1 MTITQL
7 AAFLAAYRLGSFTA
21 AAAELVT
28 TQASIS
34 ELVARLERE
43 VGARLFVRGRRGL
56 APTEAAIALAR
67 YAELAIEAVDGG
79 LDAVRSV
86 TDLETGTCT
95 FGVLRNAAY
104 YDLSDLVERFH
115 ALHPG
120 VRVRLVGLNSALV
133 ADSVSSGEIEAG
145 LVVLPVDDSGLEV
158 RPLARDEVL
167 YASAT
172 RHPQHGPVT
181 IDEVCAAK
189 LVLYDAYAGWRDPTR
204 RQLRDRAALA
214 GLAIDPAIEVEH
226 VETALGLV
234 ATGSANTIVS
244 RRVAEGAGFPSGI
257 HVTAFDDPLYDTIAL
272 VQRRGAHLSTATRR
286 IVQLAVA
293 SLESAELSQVEAG
306 PR

>member
-1 MTITQL
+1 MTVTQL
-7 AAFLAAYRLGSFTA
+7 TAFLAALRLGSFTA
-21 AAAELVT
+21 AAVELDT

-43 VGARLFVRGRRGL
+43 VGARLFVRGPRRL
-56 APTEAAIALAR
+56 APTEAALALAAP
-67 YAELAIEAVDGG
+67 AERAVAAVGEG

-86 TDLETGTCT
+86 TDLDTGTCT

-104 YDLSDLVERFH
+104 YDLSDLVQRFH
-115 ALHPG
+115 ALHPR
-120 VRVRLVGLNSALV
+120 VTVRLVGLNSALV
-133 ADSVSSGEIEAG
+133 AESVASGEIEAG
-145 LVVLPVDDSGLEV
+145 LVVLPVDDAGLAV

-167 YASAT
+167 YASAN
-172 RHPQHGPVT
+172 RDPGLGAVT
-181 IDEVCAAK
+181 LDEISNAK

-214 GLAIDPAIEVEH
+214 GLAVEPAIEVEH
-226 VETALGLV
+226 VETALSLV
-234 ATGSANTIVS
+234 ATGSVDTIVS

-286 IVQLAVA
+286 IVELAVE
-293 SLESAELSQVEAG
+293 SLASAELPRVAAG
-306 PR
+306 